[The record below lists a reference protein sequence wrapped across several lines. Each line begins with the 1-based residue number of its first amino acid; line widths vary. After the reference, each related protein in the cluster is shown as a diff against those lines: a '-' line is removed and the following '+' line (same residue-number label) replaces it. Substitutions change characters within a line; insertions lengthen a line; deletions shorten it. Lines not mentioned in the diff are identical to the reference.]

1 MKNIVAIG
9 AENKTTFS
17 VISEKGLYTSDQ
29 INDLTDINSYNKH
42 ETELKKYLSDNS
54 IDPDVMVC
62 DEHPDYTSRTIA
74 DKINKDTGAK
84 ILKVQ
89 HHHAH
94 IAACMLDNDIDEKV
108 IGISFD
114 GTGYGLD
121 GNSWGSEFMVCDRRD
136 FDMRYHLK
144 YVPVPGGDIAAK
156 EIWRMAVS
164 YLYDAFGTEFTEQE
178 VPFLKK
184 IEKEKIDLIMQM
196 INKKVNSPLTSSMGR
211 LFDAVSALLEI
222 CTFAETEAAGAILLE
237 KETDHSNGDHYEYS
251 ILKKEIDVA
260 PMIKQIA
267 DDIKNKKNKGAIS
280 AKFHNTIGEIV
291 FDLSERLNKETG
303 IDKVLISGGCFQ
315 NKYLTSYIEKKFTD
329 KNLKLFKHKDFLPTD
344 VNVSIGQA
352 VIADNFYNKR

>member
-74 DKINKDTGAK
+74 EKINKDTGAK

-94 IAACMLDNDIDEKV
+94 IAACMLDNNIDEKV
-108 IGISFD
+108 VGISFD

-121 GNSWGSEFMVCDRRD
+121 GNSWGSEFMICDRRD
-136 FDMRYHLK
+136 FERRYHLK

-156 EIWRMAVS
+156 ETWRMAVS
-164 YLYDAFGTEFTEQE
+164 YLYDAFGPELTEQE
-178 VPFLKK
+178 VPFLRK
-184 IEKEKIDLIMQM
+184 IEKEKIDLILQM
-196 INKKVNSPLTSSMGR
+196 IDKKVNSPLTSSMGR

-222 CTFAETEAAGAILLE
+222 CTFAETEAEGAILLE
-237 KETDHSNGDHYEYS
+237 KEIDHSNGDHYEYS
-251 ILKKEIDVA
+251 ILKEEIDVA
-260 PMIKQIA
+260 PMIRQIVG
-267 DDIKNKKNKGAIS
+267 DIKNKKNKGTIS

-315 NKYLTSYIEKKFTD
+315 NKYLTSYIEDKFND
-329 KNLKLFKHKDFLPTD
+329 KNLKLFKHKNFLPTD
-344 VNVSIGQA
+344 FNVSIGQA